1 MGISSKKIFIS
12 IFAVVLLSTIFLG
25 LYLFVDYTNKGK
37 VTPGKT
43 NASTS
48 TEISGRIYCKAPQ
61 KNAPV
66 SGVDL
71 ILKIDGQENLNPLKK
86 QYLAQT
92 DINGLWKVLVP
103 STIKVS
109 NIDLLDITKTNNN
122 LSRDVYV
129 PTKCMRYSL
138 ISSNDETQSSEVNCC
153 RENAYAT
160 CPYIIGDNGTNYSGT
175 FDFAIEDC
183 STLGK
188 IGTVV
193 ETQVSTSTSRSSSS
207 SASSVLASLS
217 RSSLPKSTESSSST
231 VSRITSTSSFSSSS
245 LSSTSSKSVIVSSS
259 TSSVS
264 TNANS
269 SNLETYRILFI
280 VVVSLFAVLAIS
292 TVVYFFVT
300 RKKGDVV
307 ETPGVDLTHCGNFN
321 PSPIS

>member
-1 MGISSKKIFIS
+1 MI
-12 IFAVVLLSTIFLG
+12 VLLSTIFLG

-71 ILKIDGQENLNPLKK
+71 VLKIDGQENLTPLKK
-86 QYLAQT
+86 QYIAKT
-92 DINGLWKVLVP
+92 DVNGLWKVIVP

-122 LSRDVYV
+122 LSRDVYI

-138 ISSNDETQSSEVNCC
+138 VSANEETQSSEVNCC

-193 ETQVSTSTSRSSSS
+193 ETQVSTSTSSSSS
-207 SASSVLASLS
+207 SSTSSVVASLS
-217 RSSLPKSTESSSST
+217 RSTLPKSTESSSS
-231 VSRITSTSSFSSSS
+231 ISTSESS
-245 LSSTSSKSVIVSSS
+245 LSSISSSTSSKSVVLTSSSSSSVSSS
-259 TSSVS
+259 ATS
-264 TNANS
+264 N
-269 SNLETYRILFI
+269 NLETYRILFI

-300 RKKGDVV
+300 RKKGTIV
-307 ETPGVDLTHCGNFN
+307 ETPGVDLTHSGSFN
-321 PSPIS
+321 PSPIQ

>member
-12 IFAVVLLSTIFLG
+12 AFVVVLLSTIFLG
-25 LYLFVDYTNKGK
+25 LYLFVDYTNKGN

-43 NASTS
+43 NASTA

-71 ILKIDGQENLNPLKK
+71 VLKIDGQENLSPLKK
-86 QYLAQT
+86 QYVAKT
-92 DINGLWKVLVP
+92 DANGLWKVIVP

-138 ISSNDETQSSEVNCC
+138 ISTNEETQSSEVNCC
-153 RENAYAT
+153 RDNAYAT
-160 CPYIIGDNGTNYSGT
+160 CPYIIGENGVNYSGT
-175 FDFAIEDC
+175 FDFAINDC

-193 ETQVSTSTSRSSSS
+193 ETQVSTTTSSSS
-207 SASSVLASLS
+207 SSSRSSVVASLS
-217 RSSLPKSTESSSST
+217 RSSLPKSTESSST
-231 VSRITSTSSFSSSS
+231 ISTSSSSSDS
-245 LSSTSSKSVIVSSS
+245 STTSSTSSKSIIVSSS
-259 TSSVS
+259 KSSTA

-269 SNLETYRILFI
+269 SNLETYKILFI
-280 VVVSLFAVLAIS
+280 VVASLFVVLACS
-292 TVVYFFVT
+292 TIVYFFVT
-300 RKKGDVV
+300 RKKGNVT
-307 ETPGVDLTHCGNFN
+307 ETPGIDLTESGSFN
-321 PSPIS
+321 PSPIQ

>member
-12 IFAVVLLSTIFLG
+12 AFLVVLLSTTFLG
-25 LYLFVDYTNKGK
+25 LYLFVNYTNKNK

-48 TEISGRIYCKAPQ
+48 TEISGRVFCKAPQ

-71 ILKIDGQENLNPLKK
+71 VLKIDGQENLTPLKK
-86 QYLAQT
+86 QYIAKT
-92 DINGLWKVLVP
+92 DVNGLWKVIVP

-122 LSRDVYV
+122 LGRDVYI

-138 ISSNDETQSSEVNCC
+138 ISANDETQSSEVNCC
-153 RENAYAT
+153 RDNAYAT
-160 CPYIIGDNGTNYSGT
+160 CPYIIGDNGVNYSGT
-175 FDFAIEDC
+175 FDFAIDDC

-193 ETQVSTSTSRSSSS
+193 ETQVSTSTSSSSS
-207 SASSVLASLS
+207 SSTSSVVASLS
-217 RSSLPKSTESSSST
+217 RSTLPKSTESSSST
-231 VSRITSTSSFSSSS
+231 VSSVTSTNSFSSSS
-245 LSSTSSKSVIVSSS
+245 LSNTSSKSVIISSS

-269 SNLETYRILFI
+269 SNLETYRVLFI

-300 RKKGDVV
+300 RKKGEVV
-307 ETPGVDLTHCGNFN
+307 ETPGVDLTHSGSFS
-321 PSPIS
+321 PSPIQ

>member
-12 IFAVVLLSTIFLG
+12 AFVIVLLSTIFLG

-43 NASTS
+43 NASTA

-61 KNAPV
+61 KNAPI

-71 ILKIDGQENLNPLKK
+71 VLKIDGQENLSPLKK
-86 QYLAQT
+86 EYVAKT
-92 DINGLWKVLVP
+92 DVNGLWKVIVP
-103 STIKVS
+103 SNIKVS

-138 ISSNDETQSSEVNCC
+138 ISTNEETQSSEVNCC
-153 RENAYAT
+153 RDNTYAT
-160 CPYIIGDNGTNYSGT
+160 CPYIIGDNGINYSGT
-175 FDFAIEDC
+175 FDFAINDC

-193 ETQVSTSTSRSSSS
+193 ETQVSTTST
-207 SASSVLASLS
+207 
-217 RSSLPKSTESSSST
+217 SSSST
-231 VSRITSTSSFSSSS
+231 SNVVSSSS
-245 LSSTSSKSVIVSSS
+245 KSSLAKSSGSSSSISKSELSLSSISSSTSSKSVVLSSS
-259 TSSVS
+259 SSLS
-264 TNANS
+264 ASSSATAN
-269 SNLETYRILFI
+269 NLETYRVLFI
-280 VVVSLFAVLAIS
+280 IITSLFAILAIS
-292 TVVYFFVT
+292 TIVYFFVS
-300 RKKGDVV
+300 RKKGNVV
-307 ETPGVDLTHCGNFN
+307 ETPGIDLTHSGTFS